1 MASLYAMKQ
10 EYLDLLGQLEEA
22 PEDAEQILG
31 QIEALQEDVGDKA
44 EAYAR
49 IIQGKEREAE
59 MYDAEIRRLQLL
71 KSRALGVVDR
81 LKGNLLDAMLSVD
94 ASEIRTSIGKWKLRT
109 NPASVRVLDDRQ
121 IPPEYL
127 TPQPPKVDKRAILKA
142 FSEDGE
148 IIPGT
153 EIVKGKR
160 VEFK

>member
-1 MASLYAMKQ
+1 MASLYQLRQ
-10 EYLDLLGQLEEA
+10 EYLDLLGQLDEA
-22 PEDAEQILG
+22 PEEAEQILG

-71 KSRALGVVDR
+71 KSRAAGAADR
-81 LKGNLLDAMLSVD
+81 LRGNLLDAMQAVE
-94 ASEIRTSIGKWKLRT
+94 ATEIRTSIGMWKLRT
-109 NPASVRVLDDRQ
+109 NPASVRVLDESR

-153 EIVKGKR
+153 EIRREKR

>member
-10 EYLDLLGQLEEA
+10 EYIDLLGQLEEA

-31 QIEALQEDVGDKA
+31 QIEALQEDIGDKA

-71 KSRALGVVDR
+71 KSRASGVADR
-81 LKGNLLDAMLSVD
+81 LRGNLLGAMLSVD
-94 ASEIRTSIGKWKLRT
+94 ASEIRTSIGKWSLRT

-121 IPPEYL
+121 IPPELYGAVADVL
-127 TPQPPKVDKRAILKA
+127 VYVFRLNNRDLAQELGGAGHGGDRPPDR
-142 FSEDGE
+142 
-148 IIPGT
+148 
-153 EIVKGKR
+153 R
-160 VEFK
+160 